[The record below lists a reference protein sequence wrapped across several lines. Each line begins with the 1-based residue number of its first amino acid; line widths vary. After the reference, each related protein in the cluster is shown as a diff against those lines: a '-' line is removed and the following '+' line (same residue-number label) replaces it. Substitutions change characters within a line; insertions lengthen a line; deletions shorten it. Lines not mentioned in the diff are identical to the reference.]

1 MPFYDIRCKQ
11 YHVRMFNTGHAV
23 SACGIVPSAL
33 LYWVEFGYI
42 MPGFVEILHGQT
54 QSTCPV
60 RVQGYI
66 LQGAQEVVK
75 GVFMGGFE
83 EARHGIRIGSK
94 QAEQFR

>member
-1 MPFYDIRCKQ
+1 MAKPRAHIF
-11 YHVRMFNTGHAV
+11 
-23 SACGIVPSAL
+23 S
-33 LYWVEFGYI
+33 W
-42 MPGFVEILHGQT
+42 
-54 QSTCPV
+54 
-60 RVQGYI
+60 GYI